1 MDTSCPYSP
10 FPGPHYGGRVPV
22 RSCNIS
28 GAQNLSGFPRFLPG
42 HWALGLQ
49 KLPPVRFH
57 NCAWVFSAIA
67 PGANPGGPVWDRPL
81 RRRETVFVIRR
92 RGGSQTR
99 PLKPSPFQGE
109 GGWPLGQ
116 TDEGDFLARTPPAG
130 APRGSPTQIKDRF
143 WKPVGEGLAPPA
155 VPLSCT

>member
-1 MDTSCPYSP
+1 M
-10 FPGPHYGGRVPV
+10 
-22 RSCNIS
+22 
-28 GAQNLSGFPRFLPG
+28 
-42 HWALGLQ
+42 
-49 KLPPVRFH
+49 RFH
-57 NCAWVFSAIA
+57 NCAWVFSANA

-92 RGGSQTR
+92 RDGSQTR

-143 WKPVGEGLAPPA
+143 WKPVREGLAPPA
-155 VPLSCT
+155 GRSGTGPYEKPNPFPPSIRAELGPHPAQRRASNQEEKHPKAAGSSAAAVIEGKPVS